1 MPAHNNQ
8 FQNASKNFKPIL
20 WVSLLLLVVAAYK
33 IYTDVFS
40 SNIIKQQQQSKEA
53 FITVNSQKNYYKFL
67 SQIRNNYNFIN
78 PESFIRLAALLKL
91 EEKMKPGRYK
101 LKEGMNNFELVRMII
116 KGRQEPIDLVL
127 KYEERPVDLASF
139 VAQNLEIDSNV
150 FLAKLIDTAM
160 VKKYGFDTLN
170 IISMFIPNTY
180 NLYWNISA
188 DAFLARMHKEYLKFW
203 TQERIAKAIEKRLS
217 LTQVS
222 VLASIVQKETNQK
235 SEMHTVAGV
244 YLNRLAKG
252 IPLQADPT
260 VIYAWNDK
268 NIKRVTS
275 IHTALN
281 SPYNTYQNAGLP
293 PGPICTASIQAI
305 DAVLNA
311 EQHDYFYFCAK
322 EDFSGYHAFA
332 SSLEQHI
339 NNARRY
345 QKALNQRGIY

>member
-8 FQNASKNFKPIL
+8 FQSASKNFKPIL

-40 SNIIKQQQQSKEA
+40 SNIVKQQQSKEA

-116 KGRQEPIDLVL
+116 KGRQEPIDFVL

-180 NLYWNISA
+180 NLYWNTSA

-217 LTQVS
+217 LAQVS

>member
-40 SNIIKQQQQSKEA
+40 SNIVKQQQSKEA

-180 NLYWNISA
+180 NLYWNTSA

-217 LTQVS
+217 LAQVS

>member
-1 MPAHNNQ
+1 MPTQKNP

-20 WVSLLLLVVAAYK
+20 WVGLLLLVVAAIK

-40 SNIIKQQQQSKEA
+40 SNIDKQQQQNQEA
-53 FITVNSQKNYYKFL
+53 FLTVNSQKNYYKFL
-67 SQIRNNYNFIN
+67 SQIRTNSNFIN

-91 EEKMKPGRYK
+91 EEKMKPGKYK
-101 LKEGMNNFELVRMII
+101 LKTGMNNFDLVRMII

-127 KYEERPVDLASF
+127 KYEERPSDLASF
-139 VAQNLEIDSNV
+139 VSLYLEIDSTL
-150 FLAKLIDTAM
+150 FLAKLKDAAL

-180 NLYWNISA
+180 NLYWNTSA

-203 TQERIAKAIEKRLS
+203 NQERISKAIEKRLS
-217 LTQVS
+217 LSQVS

-260 VIYAWNDK
+260 VIYAWNDIG
-268 NIKRVTS
+268 IKRVTS
-275 IHTALN
+275 IHTAIN

-345 QKALNQRGIY
+345 QRALNQRGIY

>member
-1 MPAHNNQ
+1 
-8 FQNASKNFKPIL
+8 
-20 WVSLLLLVVAAYK
+20 
-33 IYTDVFS
+33 
-40 SNIIKQQQQSKEA
+40 
-53 FITVNSQKNYYKFL
+53 
-67 SQIRNNYNFIN
+67 
-78 PESFIRLAALLKL
+78 
-91 EEKMKPGRYK
+91 MKPGKYK
-101 LKEGMNNFELVRMII
+101 LKTGMNNFDLVRMII

-127 KYEERPVDLASF
+127 KYEERPSDLASF
-139 VAQNLEIDSNV
+139 VSLYLEIDSTL
-150 FLAKLIDTAM
+150 FLAKLKDATL

-180 NLYWNISA
+180 NLYWNTSA

-203 TQERIAKAIEKRLS
+203 NQERISKAIEKRLS
-217 LTQVS
+217 LSQVS

-260 VIYAWNDK
+260 VIYAWNDIG
-268 NIKRVTS
+268 IKRVTS

-322 EDFSGYHAFA
+322 EDFSGYHSFA

-345 QKALNQRGIY
+345 QRALNQRGIY